1 MRVGSGVS
9 FCYLQGMKPGENL
22 FLIGPRA
29 SGKTSVGR
37 ILSSSLGLGMK
48 DTDEIVSAKI
58 GSSIAD
64 FVDKHGWKAFRR
76 LERLALAEAAEQGG
90 SIIATGGGIVL
101 DEANVALLKSAG
113 PVFYLKADPDTLA
126 GRLIEDP
133 NDEQRPSLT
142 GGDLAG
148 EVAQVLAERE
158 PLYMGCAD
166 HVVMSAGGPESA
178 AEEIMRLIKEQG
190 E

>member
-1 MRVGSGVS
+1 
-9 FCYLQGMKPGENL
+9 MKPGENL

-29 SGKTSVGR
+29 SGKTSVAR
-37 ILSSSLGLGMK
+37 ILSAKLGLGMK

-58 GSSIAD
+58 GTSIAE
-64 FVDKHGWKAFRR
+64 FVDGHGWKAFRR

-90 SIIATGGGIVL
+90 SVIATGGGIVL
-101 DEANVALLKSAG
+101 DEANVALLKSGG

-126 GRLIEDP
+126 GRLAADP
-133 NDEQRPSLT
+133 NEEQRPSLT

-158 PLYMGCAD
+158 PLYRGCAD
-166 HVVMSAGGPESA
+166 HVVQSSGGPESA
-178 AEEIMRLIKEQG
+178 ADEIMRLIEEQG